1 MSLMLSQIAGIA
13 VLVPALQFGQI
24 PNILDVSSATKD
36 AFKATADSLDTVN
49 SKPQKGKSSSGKK
62 ESASSKSSSS
72 KNKPSETLFSK
83 MGDKANNPTPAGK
96 SAFKASGEEQEKNI
110 LQFLGSSSEMAF
122 QGALAVVGLGL
133 SWCFLSRIK
142 EKVKDLTTGRPSLS
156 RSKIIRR

>member
-1 MSLMLSQIAGIA
+1 MLSQIAGIA